1 MKILKKTRLA
11 TAMMLCGPMLLAAG
25 CGGSSSGSD
34 DGDAVVSRGEITGF
48 GSVYVNGRRYQTDS
62 SSFRVDDDDGVE
74 GDLRLGMIVTVHG
87 SRKDDGYHADRIYY
101 DNELKGPVGPIIDII
116 DGDSKTLTILG
127 QSVLVTRDTK
137 IDDDGNLAYDTI
149 APGDVLEVSGYISDS
164 QLIATHI
171 ELQDGDDEIEIKGV
185 IEKLGEAG
193 FEIRGFPVSY
203 DDSTE
208 IDDDIRELAN
218 GLYVEVEG
226 ELDSAGTTL
235 IAREIEAE
243 DDGFDDDENEVEIKG
258 VISGYNGETSR
269 FTLQGMTVDAST
281 AQLDP
286 ASLVLGD
293 DLLVEVEGYIADGV
307 LFADE
312 VELEDDDDDDSNDDD

>member
-11 TAMMLCGPMLLAAG
+11 TAIMLCSPMLLAAG

-48 GSVYVNGRRYQTDS
+48 GSVYVNGRRYQTDRA
-62 SSFRVDDDDGVE
+62 SFRVDDDDGVE
-74 GDLRLGMIVTVHG
+74 SDLRLGMIVTVRG
-87 SRKDDGYHADRIYY
+87 SRDDDGYYADSIDY
-101 DNELKGPVGPIIDII
+101 DNELKGPVSAIDII
-116 DGDSKTLTILG
+116 DGSSKTLTILG
-127 QSVLVTRDTK
+127 QTVLVTLDTK
-137 IDDDGNLAYDTI
+137 IDDDGGLTYDMI
-149 APGDVLEVSGYISDS
+149 ALNDVLEVSGYIGDG

-171 ELQDGDDEIEIKGV
+171 ELQDDDDEIEIKGV
-185 IEKLGEAG
+185 IENLGADS

-226 ELDSAGTTL
+226 QLDIAGTTL
-235 IAREIEAE
+235 IAEEIEAE

-258 VISGYNGETSR
+258 VISEYNGDTSR
-269 FTLQGMTVDAST
+269 FTLQGLTVDAST

-293 DLLVEVEGYIADGV
+293 GLLVEVEGYIADGV

-312 VELEDDDDDDSNDDD
+312 VELEDDDDSSDDD